1 MFGPWIHGD
10 ILRILR
16 KQPFGMQASAQ
27 GRKRKVKENRGLGR
41 LAGSKSTVTRDI
53 ELLRVFWAILFF
65 SLCFTLIHFDFV
77 KVVES

>member
-1 MFGPWIHGD
+1 MFGLWIHGD

-41 LAGSKSTVTRDI
+41 LAVLKTTVTRDI
-53 ELLRVFWAILFF
+53 EPVLGHPFFQSLF
-65 SLCFTLIHFDFV
+65 HFDFV
-77 KVVES
+77 NVVESFNLR